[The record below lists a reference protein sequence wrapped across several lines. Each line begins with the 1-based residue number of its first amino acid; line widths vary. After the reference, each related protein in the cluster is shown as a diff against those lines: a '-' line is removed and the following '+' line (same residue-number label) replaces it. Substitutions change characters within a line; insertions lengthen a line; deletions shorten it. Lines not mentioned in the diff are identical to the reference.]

1 MAIKI
6 DDGTRTTSHSSAC
19 LHFPLLPL
27 SRLVIYWSSSLSE
40 KCHRWSCGA
49 FLIFLCSYDRYRPGI
64 RASWKDGA
72 SSVYDLGSHL
82 LDQALK
88 LFGRP
93 ARITAFIQNI
103 RGVTKPEVDDIVS
116 HIPGHLLLF
125 FIEHIHWNLHSSLS
139 ICTITRGLHS
149 LTSSPYSSA
158 RTYYQSNLLSYVTQS
173 VAQRACSQNMVSI
186 HKRIS

>member
-1 MAIKI
+1 MRKI
-6 DDGTRTTSHSSAC
+6 VNQT
-19 LHFPLLPL
+19 LIP
-27 SRLVIYWSSSLSE
+27 
-40 KCHRWSCGA
+40 
-49 FLIFLCSYDRYRPGI
+49 FLIFHCSYDRYRLGI

-116 HIPGHLLLF
+116 QVIYSILLNVHLT
-125 FIEHIHWNLHSSLS
+125 LHSSLS
-139 ICTITRGLHS
+139 ICTTTRELRS
-149 LTSSPYSSA
+149 LISSLCSSA
-158 RTYYQSNLLSYVTQS
+158 RTSCRSNLLSYVTQS
-173 VAQRACSQNMVSI
+173 VAQRACSLNMAWI
-186 HKRIS
+186 HKRSS